1 MAGWRGVL
9 TARPVVSPW
18 LASWSTGPATTERSI
33 GSFGGCRCKN
43 LDPWCLFFFLNWGI
57 WNAGIIIEV
66 GWGPM
71 SVIRCFL
78 HPYLWWLKKLLKS
91 VNIQCINTQQAVL
104 LFFCFCAGAH
114 AERQPPG
121 GGVVGQKGS
130 QAHHS
135 YQEER
140 GDSREV
146 SRAPTTPQN
155 VRLSTFVVPF
165 IILFTSVVG
174 PNTLNLDPDPDP
186 RYTKSCERIL

>member
-1 MAGWRGVL
+1 M
-9 TARPVVSPW
+9 
-18 LASWSTGPATTERSI
+18 
-33 GSFGGCRCKN
+33 
-43 LDPWCLFFFLNWGI
+43 CLFPSSLSLEKDLVAGGWVEGSTHCPACGVPVAGLLVHWAGYHGALNRIIRRVQVQELGPLMSFFLNWGI
-57 WNAGIIIEV
+57 WNASIIIEV
-66 GWGPM
+66 RWGPM

-121 GGVVGQKGS
+121 GGVVGQQGS

-165 IILFTSVVG
+165 YFLPVLWVQIHWI
-174 PNTLNLDPDPDP
+174 
-186 RYTKSCERIL
+186 